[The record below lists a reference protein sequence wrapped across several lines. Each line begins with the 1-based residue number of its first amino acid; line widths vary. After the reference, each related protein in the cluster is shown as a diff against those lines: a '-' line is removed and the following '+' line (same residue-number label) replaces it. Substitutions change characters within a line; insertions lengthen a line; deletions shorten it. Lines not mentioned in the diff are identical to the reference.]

1 MVTNESRLGTVTS
14 AEDTSIQWRT
24 FYLIGSHFT
33 SMEDIS
39 SHWRTRK
46 ISGVWRPSGK
56 DTSLQRKTLGFSG
69 GIDTFVELMSEWIFH
84 VYHNTIRALKLFK
97 RSISCNSNGFHFIGE
112 YFNGQHFI
120 RQYTLKYPPL
130 KYPPLKC
137 PPLTFPILKS
147 PPLICPPL
155 KCPPLICPPL
165 ITLFGIIVPNFG
177 TSMPRYPWN
186 YTEIGSFFKM
196 FWNWLPN
203 TGICVTPLVSS

>member
-1 MVTNESRLGTVTS
+1 
-14 AEDTSIQWRT
+14 
-24 FYLIGSHFT
+24 
-33 SMEDIS
+33 
-39 SHWRTRK
+39 
-46 ISGVWRPSGK
+46 
-56 DTSLQRKTLGFSG
+56 
-69 GIDTFVELMSEWIFH
+69 MSKWIFH

-120 RQYTLKYPPL
+120 RQYTL

-186 YTEIGSFFKM
+186 YTEIGSFFKI

-203 TGICVTPLVSS
+203 TGFFINLKFVNHDPKVGTYMLKFELLGLNHINKTSSNW